1 MSQRFGKQT
10 PAGDYGAATIFL
22 LYVSLFPVV
31 SSLWFLFL
39 QFPCRDFFFHLIL
52 LVATFCQPFSLPLW
66 LPACLNSS
74 FLNTYN
80 HIPELKGKT
89 LHRSLLREGQE
100 RKYFRSWLNS
110 GLWLLIGSFLE
121 EVTVFSSSRSRAQ
134 SLCLRWFCIS
144 YMTHT
149 SVDGNCLISKE
160 LPAGAWVLRLTI
172 ALELSAENLI
182 IKPKSQKHKH
192 SCFCL

>member
-1 MSQRFGKQT
+1 MELH
-10 PAGDYGAATIFL
+10 TIFL
-22 LYVSLFPVV
+22 LYVSLFPRSILPLAPFPAV
-31 SSLWFLFL
+31 SLQGFFPPHPPGSYFLSTFL
-39 QFPCRDFFFHLIL
+39 
-52 LVATFCQPFSLPLW
+52 LPLW

-89 LHRSLLREGQE
+89 LHRSLLRGG
-100 RKYFRSWLNS
+100 S
-110 GLWLLIGSFLE
+110 GE
-121 EVTVFSSSRSRAQ
+121 EVFPFLVRIQVFDCWSVLSWRGNSIFFFPFTCTVIVLAW
-134 SLCLRWFCIS
+134 WFCIS

-149 SVDGNCLISKE
+149 SVDGKLPFISKE

-192 SCFCL
+192 NCFCL